1 MPESKTG
8 MQQETWLE
16 FIEKQVIMDVLFEPF
31 LYRHFVR
38 LKAFP
43 YDPEGFLGKETAILN
58 LFTFWE
64 HYQNKY
70 VKQLKEAKILEEEFD
85 NYMRQ
90 EGLDISEE
98 KGAP

>member
-1 MPESKTG
+1 MPHIEDQWVKLPRQLRGLESFYAMPETKKQL
-8 MQQETWLE
+8 QQETWLE

-31 LYRHFVR
+31 IYRHFVR

-70 VKQLKEAKILEEEFD
+70 VK
-85 NYMRQ
+85 
-90 EGLDISEE
+90 
-98 KGAP
+98 